1 MMKKWM
7 KQTQMIKVEVNTLK
21 MRKMSIKY
29 MIPTKIK
36 TKTIVMDKVIWKR
49 KKKKKT
55 KMMKNMQLLKKKKRD
70 C

>member
-1 MMKKWM
+1 
-7 KQTQMIKVEVNTLK
+7 
-21 MRKMSIKY
+21 